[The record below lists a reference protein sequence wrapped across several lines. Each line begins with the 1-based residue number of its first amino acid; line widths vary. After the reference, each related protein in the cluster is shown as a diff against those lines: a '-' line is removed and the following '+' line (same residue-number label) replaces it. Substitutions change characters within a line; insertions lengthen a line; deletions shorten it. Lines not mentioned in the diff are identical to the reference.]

1 LGKKGK
7 NTGAKTGWET
17 DSLNGSSMSITFS
30 MSSQLWIDLHI
41 TEEMKQFI
49 IGSCRVNIGRKYN
62 YIQLYENNSSIT

>member
-1 LGKKGK
+1 MKKGK

-17 DSLNGSSMSITFS
+17 ETLNGSSMSITFS

-49 IGSCRVNIGRKYN
+49 VGSCSVKIGRKYN
-62 YIQLYENNSSIT
+62 YIQLYENNSSAT